1 MPANQMDCLVIF
13 GATGDLARLETF
25 PALVGLVERGVL
37 RVPVIGVSNMGW
49 TLERFR
55 EYAAESLEHNEM
67 DPFSAAAKR
76 MMDLLQY
83 VDGDLNDP
91 KTYAQV
97 ADAMK
102 PANSALFYLEVP
114 PVLFGRIAQGIAAAG
129 LARGSRVMVEKPFG
143 FDLRTAR
150 ELNRTMHEHFAED
163 SIYRVDHWLGLESVG
178 NVQFAR
184 FANAIVEPLLSREYV
199 ESIQITMAENF
210 GVADRGRFYDQTGAV
225 RDVMQNH
232 MLEVLATVLADP
244 PHGRTL
250 ESWREE
256 KAQVVSALRP
266 LTPGNAVFGQYDGYR
281 EIDGVAADSNVET
294 YAAIRL
300 ACDSW
305 RWADVP
311 IAIRAGKRL
320 PVTATDVTVQFHRP
334 PYDALG
340 LNQPAPMNRLRFR
353 LWPDTE
359 VALTVAG
366 KRPGPEWE
374 AEPQELT
381 FNQAAG
387 LDTRPYDRL
396 IAAALNGE
404 QWLFARQDT
413 VEAAWSVV
421 DPILSGEVAVHPY
434 KQGSWGPPQ
443 AAALVPSD
451 TGWIDPAPSD
461 DEAGG

>member
-1 MPANQMDCLVIF
+1 MPADQMDRLVIF
-13 GATGDLARLETF
+13 GATGDLAKLETF

-37 RVPVIGVSNMGW
+37 HVPVIGVSNLGW

-55 EYAAESLEHNEM
+55 EYAAESLDHNGM
-67 DPFSAAAKR
+67 DPFSPAAKR
-76 MMDLLQY
+76 MIELLQY

-91 KTYAQV
+91 KTYADV

-102 PANSALFYLEVP
+102 PAKSALFYLEVP

-150 ELNRTMHEHFAED
+150 ELNHTMHEHFAED

-178 NVQFAR
+178 NVQVAR

-281 EIDGVAADSNVET
+281 EIDGVAPDSNVET

-396 IAAALNGE
+396 IGAALDGE

-434 KQGSWGPPQ
+434 KQESWGPPQ

-451 TGWIDPAPSD
+451 TGWIDPAPSS
-461 DEAGG
+461 

>member
-1 MPANQMDCLVIF
+1 MPANRMDCLVIF
-13 GATGDLARLETF
+13 GATGDLAKLETF

-37 RVPVIGVSNMGW
+37 DVPVIGVSNAGW
-49 TLERFR
+49 SLERFR
-55 EYAAESLEHNEM
+55 EYAVDSLKHNSM
-67 DPFSAAAKR
+67 DPDTPAARR
-76 MMDLLQY
+76 MLELLRY
-83 VDGDLNDP
+83 VDGDLNDQ
-91 KTYAQV
+91 KIYSAV
-97 ADAMK
+97 AEAMK
-102 PANSALFYLEVP
+102 PGTRALFYLEVP
-114 PVLFGRIAQGIAAAG
+114 PVLFGRIAGGIATAG
-129 LARGSRVMVEKPFG
+129 LAKGSRVMVEKPFG
-143 FDLRTAR
+143 FDLRSAR
-150 ELNRTMHEHFAED
+150 KLNETMHEYFGED

-184 FANAIVEPLLSREYV
+184 FANAIVEPLLNRSFV
-199 ESIQITMAENF
+199 ESIQITMAEDF

-244 PHGRTL
+244 PHGRSL

-256 KAQVVSALRP
+256 KAQMIGALRP
-266 LTPGNAVFGQYDGYR
+266 LTPGNAVFGQYEGYR

-320 PVTATDVTVQFHRP
+320 PVTATDVTVQFRRP
-334 PYDALG
+334 PYDAIG
-340 LNQPAPMNRLRFR
+340 LDEPAPANRLRFR
-353 LWPDTE
+353 IWPDTA

-366 KRPGPEWE
+366 KRPGPDWR

-381 FNQAAG
+381 FNQESG
-387 LDTRPYDRL
+387 QETRPYDRL
-396 IAAALNGE
+396 IAAALAGE
-404 QWLFARQDT
+404 QWLFARQET

-421 DPILSGEVAVHPY
+421 DPILSGDVPVQSY
-434 KQGSWGPPQ
+434 KQGTWGPAQ

-451 TGWIDPAPSD
+451 VGWIDPIV
-461 DEAGG
+461 